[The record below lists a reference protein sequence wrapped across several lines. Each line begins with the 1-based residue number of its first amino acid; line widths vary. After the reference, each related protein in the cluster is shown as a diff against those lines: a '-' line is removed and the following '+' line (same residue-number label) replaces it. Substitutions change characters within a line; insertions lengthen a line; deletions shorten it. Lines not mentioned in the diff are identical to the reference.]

1 MRRTAPSALA
11 VPGALCLA
19 FLLAACGAPASAPG
33 TGSPDAS
40 PTATVTETSS
50 ATPSPTT
57 TATAT
62 DTPAEGWTTYTTKDG
77 ELMFDLPATWTIK
90 DPAGDVPAGGGVFVE
105 VRNPDGKSMA
115 TLRTN
120 MVVGS
125 ECTEKQPYS
134 SLDSEPV
141 PALAQSGQTPRFV
154 FEGRMDPSQSDP
166 MKANILAY
174 GITSGLEPTGPEAC
188 PIFHFFTWPP
198 SGAMFGGVYDPFAAI
213 PGAGPEV
220 DNPQAYMGT
229 QEYKDIKKMI
239 TSLRPA
245 S

>member
-19 FLLAACGAPASAPG
+19 FLLAACGPPASAPG

-40 PTATVTETSS
+40 PTATVTETST
-50 ATPSPTT
+50 ATASPTT

-62 DTPAEGWTTYTTKDG
+62 DTPAEGWTSYTTKDG

-90 DPAGDVPAGGGVFVE
+90 DPAGEVPAGGGVFVE
-105 VRNPDGKSMA
+105 VLSANGKSMA

-120 MVVGS
+120 MVTGS

-134 SLDSEPV
+134 SLDSEPL

-166 MKANILAY
+166 MKANVLAY
-174 GITSGLEPTGPEAC
+174 GITSAPEPTGPEAC

-198 SGAMFGGVYDPFAAI
+198 SGAMFGGVYDPFAPI
-213 PGAGPEV
+213 PGTGPEV
-220 DNPQAYMGT
+220 DNPQAYMET
-229 QEYKDIKKMI
+229 QEYKDIKTMI